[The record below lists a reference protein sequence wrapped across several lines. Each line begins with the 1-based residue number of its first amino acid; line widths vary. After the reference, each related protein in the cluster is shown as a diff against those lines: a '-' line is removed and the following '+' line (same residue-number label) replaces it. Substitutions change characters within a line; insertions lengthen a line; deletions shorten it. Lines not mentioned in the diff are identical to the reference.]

1 MLRHQLLSLLLAA
14 LVATPCVRAQDAAEE
29 MPADAPAEAPADVP
43 AEAPAE
49 TPAEAAPFEGAPAEA
64 PAAEAPAAGE
74 IPPIDAA
81 KLGDDPAVQALVDSK
96 PTTSI
101 ELFRVSYLL
110 VELGRA
116 DAAGSFLKRF
126 LASNP
131 TPRDLAL
138 ILREH
143 GSGRLWRMTRVEAL
157 GADGKKAIDL
167 VIDGARAFAR
177 DPQQLARLIEALG
190 HPAAEVRRQAM
201 HDLAAAEND
210 AVALLIATL
219 ADEAQK
225 QRHAGVRDALVAL
238 GQTSVPGLAAALT
251 AEDDAVALPAI
262 DCLGRIGDRGAMV
275 YLFGPAAGKYEP
287 RRNAAIAALARIAG
301 REPTPAEARAL
312 LAAEAKA
319 HLARKVRLPTHGT
332 DQVTLW
338 TWDAAKRQAAPR
350 AYHHDD
356 ALATIAARLARE
368 LTAVDPANGEYR
380 RLSLLA
386 TLEMTKLAA
395 GFDAP
400 LAAMPEADA
409 TTLDAVLAEALAQR
423 RIAAA
428 VGACQALAKSGDAM
442 LLHRADGRAS
452 TLVNAARDADRQ
464 VRFAAVAAIMAIAP
478 DKPYA
483 GSSSVLEGLCYFAA
497 SDGRSRALVVDP
509 HGARAQTLAAFTEA
523 IGFDGDSAIVGRGG
537 RLMLNQSA
545 DYEFVLVDLG
555 IDHPRVY
562 DLLGELRR
570 DPRTARLPIGIMA
583 GDGELARAKR
593 LAAAFARTI
602 AFAQATDAETIEKQA
617 GHLLALQDRLAVGL
631 EVRERQAEL
640 ALAWLAKLSSQD
652 QAVYDLRRCETM
664 LVEAL
669 QSSNRCA
676 AAAEALANLGTHTA
690 QLALVDL
697 ASQASRPIA
706 LRQAASAAFAKSAP
720 RRGIQLTSDEILRQY
735 DRYNASRDLNEATQS
750 VLSSIL
756 DTIEAPS
763 KAAAKKPQPQAKAAS
778 LER

>member
-1 MLRHQLLSLLLAA
+1 MIRFLAYSLLVTAFA
-14 LVATPCVRAQDAAEE
+14 LVPTVYAQDAAEDL
-29 MPADAPAEAPADVP
+29 PADAPADPPAD
-43 AEAPAE
+43 
-49 TPAEAAPFEGAPAEA
+49 A
-64 PAAEAPAAGE
+64 PAAEGAPFEAAAPEAAPAAGE
-74 IPPIDAA
+74 LPPIDAA

-96 PTTSI
+96 PTTPI
-101 ELFRVSYLL
+101 ELFRVTYLL

-116 DAAGSFLKRF
+116 DAAGPFLKRF

-131 TPRDLAL
+131 TPRDLTL

-143 GSGRLWRMTRVEAL
+143 GSGRLWRMARVEAL

-167 VIDGARAFAR
+167 VLDGARAFAR
-177 DPQQLARLIEALG
+177 DPQQLARSIEALG

-219 ADEAQK
+219 ADETQK

-238 GQTSVPGLAAALT
+238 GQISVPGLAAAVT
-251 AEDDAVALPAI
+251 ADDAVALAAI
-262 DCLGRIGDRGAMV
+262 DCLGRIGDGGAMI
-275 YLFGPAAGKYEP
+275 YLFGPAAGHDAA
-287 RRNAAIAALARIAG
+287 RRTAATAALKRIAG
-301 REPTPAEARAL
+301 REPTPADARSL

-338 TWDAAKRQAAPR
+338 SWDAAKRQVAPQ

-356 ALATIAARLARE
+356 ALAVIAARLARE
-368 LTAVDPANGEYR
+368 LAAADPANAEYR
-380 RLSLLA
+380 RLSILA
-386 TLEMTKLAA
+386 TLEMTKLIA
-395 GFDAP
+395 GLDAP
-400 LAAMPEADA
+400 LETAPQADA
-409 TTLDAVLAEALAQR
+409 ATLDVVLADALAQR

-428 VGACQALAKSGDAM
+428 IGACQALAKSGDAT
-442 LLHRADGRAS
+442 LLHRPDGRTS
-452 TLVNAARDADRQ
+452 TLASAARDVDRQ
-464 VRFAAVAAIMAIAP
+464 VRFAAVSAIMEIAP

-483 GSSSVLEGLCYFAA
+483 GSSSVVEALCYFAA

-509 HGARAQTLAAFTEA
+509 HGYRAQTLAAFTEA
-523 IGFDGDSAIVGRGG
+523 IGFDGESAILGRGG
-537 RLMLNQSA
+537 RLMLNRSA

-555 IDHPRVY
+555 VDHPRVY

-570 DPRTARLPIGIMA
+570 DPRTARLPIGLMA

-593 LAAAFARTI
+593 LAAAFTRTI
-602 AFAQATDAETIEKQA
+602 AFPQATDAETIEKQA
-617 GHLLALQDRLAVGL
+617 GHLLALQGRLAASPD
-631 EVRERQAEL
+631 VRERQAEL
-640 ALAWLAKLSSQD
+640 ALAWLAKLSTQD
-652 QAVYDLRRCETM
+652 QAVYDLRRCESM
-664 LVEAL
+664 LVAAI
-669 QSSNRCA
+669 QSPNRSA
-676 AAAEALANLGTHTA
+676 AAAECLANLGTHTA

-706 LRQAASAAFAKSAP
+706 MRESAAAAFAKSVP
-720 RRGIQLTSDEILRQY
+720 RRGIQLTSHEILRQY
-735 DRYNASRDLNEATQS
+735 DRYNASRDLNAATQK

-756 DTIEAPS
+756 DTIETPT